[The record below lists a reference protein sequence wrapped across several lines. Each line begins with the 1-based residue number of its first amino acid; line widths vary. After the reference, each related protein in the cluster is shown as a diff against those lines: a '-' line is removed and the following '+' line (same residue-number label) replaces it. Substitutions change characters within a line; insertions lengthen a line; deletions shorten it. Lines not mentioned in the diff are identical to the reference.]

1 MAQRSGKSMHEVSQ
15 LRLYA
20 LRLLYVVL
28 SLGLGITEIPLLFH
42 HEHWTQARAVAHCF
56 LSALACLS
64 LVGVRSPLQMLP
76 LLIYELL
83 WKMIWLLAVALP
95 LWLAHQLDAD
105 TLKSLPTI
113 APVVIIIPFIPWRYV
128 FAKYLLHPSQ
138 SGSA

>member
-1 MAQRSGKSMHEVSQ
+1 
-15 LRLYA
+15 
-20 LRLLYVVL
+20 
-28 SLGLGITEIPLLFH
+28 
-42 HEHWTQARAVAHCF
+42 
-56 LSALACLS
+56 
-64 LVGVRSPLQMLP
+64 MLP